1 MKGEY
6 YAAIKKRCGYYLR
19 KINMKLKVIKEHLGK
34 MYRYIHA
41 YISTRKNW
49 EAIHQNL
56 DSSRI
61 TADFFTFSL
70 IHFFIIEYLVLVHGG
85 GIANLIWKEWDK
97 SSHPG
102 S

>member
-56 DSSRI
+56 DRVVELRLI
-61 TADFFTFSL
+61 FLLSL
-70 IHFFIIEYLVLVHGG
+70 SFISLLLNI
-85 GIANLIWKEWDK
+85 
-97 SSHPG
+97 
-102 S
+102 